1 MTKSYSLYAESAH
14 ILGKLLA
21 AQQME
26 VDVLDRLTAILTNIC
41 DNSVA
46 IFKPASLGNFGNCLE
61 YCLNTA
67 RVFGGYS
74 VGGFDVTFGNDKHVN
89 GSLGSDVLEGI
100 DLFVL
105 IYLCGG
111 DLSRDYFTEQARHFY
126 SPFSKKTLQI
136 RLHVL

>member
-46 IFKPASLGNFGNCLE
+46 VFKSACLCNRRDSFKNCA
-61 YCLNTA
+61 YPR
-67 RVFGGYS
+67 RVFGGDS

-111 DLSRDYFTEQARHFY
+111 DLSRDYFTE
-126 SPFSKKTLQI
+126 
-136 RLHVL
+136 